1 MKGIYA
7 RATNSADYLQKRCV
21 WTKAVMEQSVT
32 TSSEELLAEY
42 GHAQN
47 GTVFRYWTC
56 DKKTKQN
63 KKKRR
68 QIDWSRVHLFG
79 KIMTQNTG
87 TTELHA
93 RWPWKDGK
101 PSQSLDFIQLVW
113 VEEK

>member
-7 RATNSADYLQKRCV
+7 RASNSADYLQKRCV

-56 DKKTKQN
+56 DKN
-63 KKKRR
+63 KKQKQKKQVTNEGRSIGQR
-68 QIDWSRVHLFG
+68 
-79 KIMTQNTG
+79 
-87 TTELHA
+87 
-93 RWPWKDGK
+93 
-101 PSQSLDFIQLVW
+101 FIFLVR
-113 VEEK
+113 

>member
-63 KKKRR
+63 KKNEGRSIG
-68 QIDWSRVHLFG
+68 QG
-79 KIMTQNTG
+79 
-87 TTELHA
+87 
-93 RWPWKDGK
+93 
-101 PSQSLDFIQLVW
+101 FIFLVR
-113 VEEK
+113 